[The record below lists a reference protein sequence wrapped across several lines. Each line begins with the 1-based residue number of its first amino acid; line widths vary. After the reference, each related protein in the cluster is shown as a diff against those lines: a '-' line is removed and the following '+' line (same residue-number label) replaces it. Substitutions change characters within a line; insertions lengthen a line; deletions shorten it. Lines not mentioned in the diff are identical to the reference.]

1 MHDLCSILLQQW
13 LENANNPILAEE
25 VAFIQQEDDLI
36 QFVSTY
42 KTPVREFIHRFNFL
56 ELAGIGNR
64 KVRRQRNPPQPVRRS
79 FILISRLVDAF
90 PRTKASEIHR
100 LFITQAGQ

>member
-36 QFVSTY
+36 QLGSTY
-42 KTPVREFIHRFNFL
+42 KTPVRESIHRFNFWSWLAL
-56 ELAGIGNR
+56 EIEKSGGN
-64 KVRRQRNPPQPVRRS
+64 
-79 FILISRLVDAF
+79 A
-90 PRTKASEIHR
+90 IHHN
-100 LFITQAGQ
+100 Q

>member
-36 QFVSTY
+36 QLGSTY

-64 KVRRQRNPPQPVRRS
+64 KVRRQRNPPQPVRR
-79 FILISRLVDAF
+79 
-90 PRTKASEIHR
+90 
-100 LFITQAGQ
+100 